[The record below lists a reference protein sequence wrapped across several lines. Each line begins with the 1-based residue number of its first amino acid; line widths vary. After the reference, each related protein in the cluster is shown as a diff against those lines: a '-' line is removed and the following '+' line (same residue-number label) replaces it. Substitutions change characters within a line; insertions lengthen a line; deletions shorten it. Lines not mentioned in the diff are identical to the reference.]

1 MSSCI
6 KPLYTSDTLKPQ
18 QTLFCVLIR
27 NILNLRDPSLLC
39 HLHNCLFWCFLYSWF
54 SCFPL
59 VSYIVSVWKT
69 SFSESFRAGLLP
81 TGLLSLLHL
90 RWSFFRLSS
99 WKTRSLCAASLPV
112 RTCTRLNLWSA
123 IKTSFCGCSR
133 GFFCGVFSSLIII
146 CLECEFG
153 VRLQGVRFEVSWGSW
168 TCRLPCFA
176 RFSKVSP
183 LFLQMCFLLHCFS
196 SLSGIPMI
204 QILVISQSSLTLF
217 MFSCVFSLSFMSD
230 NFVEL
235 FASSGTP
242 SDILVLLLNPFS
254 NNYVSFSEIFSSD
267 FHLLFLGASLSLL
280 IISVFP
286 LRKHYHGSH
295 SDILVWTL
303 RLLTN
308 GSTL

>member
-1 MSSCI
+1 M
-6 KPLYTSDTLKPQ
+6 
-18 QTLFCVLIR
+18 
-27 NILNLRDPSLLC
+27 
-39 HLHNCLFWCFLYSWF
+39 
-54 SCFPL
+54 FPL
-59 VSYIVSVWKT
+59 LLVFPVFLWYPISFLSEKLPLASLSEQASYQRVFCL
-69 SFSESFRAGLLP
+69 SFIWGDLSFAFLP
-81 TGLLSLLHL
+81 ERH
-90 RWSFFRLSS
+90 
-99 WKTRSLCAASLPV
+99 SLCAASLLM

-153 VRLQGVRFEVSWGSW
+153 VRLHGVRFEVSWGSW

-176 RFSKVSP
+176 RFGKVLP
-183 LFLQMCFLLHCFS
+183 LFLQICFLSHSFS

-230 NFVEL
+230 NSVEL

-242 SDILVLLLNPFS
+242 SDILVLLLNPIS
-254 NNYVSFSEIFSSD
+254 DSYVSFFEIFSSD

-280 IISVFP
+280 MISVFP

-295 SDILVWTL
+295 SDVLVWTL